1 MLFDLHINMCNKSV
15 WVRMFQKGRLSMEK
29 QNITLSLPRE
39 VLRKGKMLAAQ
50 KGISLNELVREL
62 LQMTAE
68 NEEGYHTCAERQ
80 IRRMQEGTQL
90 GTKGKISWKRDQLHQ
105 R

>member
-1 MLFDLHINMCNKSV
+1 
-15 WVRMFQKGRLSMEK
+15 MEK

-39 VLRKGKMLAAQ
+39 ILKKGKMLAAQ

-62 LQMTAE
+62 LEMTAE
-68 NEEGYHTCAERQ
+68 NEEGYRISADRQ
-80 IRRMQEGTQL
+80 MRRMKGGIPL
-90 GTKGKISWKRDQLHQ
+90 GTKGKISWQRDELHQ

>member
-1 MLFDLHINMCNKSV
+1 
-15 WVRMFQKGRLSMEK
+15 MEK

-39 VLRKGKMLAAQ
+39 ILKKGKMLAAK

-68 NEEGYHTCAERQ
+68 NEEGYRISADRQ
-80 IRRMQEGTQL
+80 IRRMKGGIAL
-90 GTKGKISWKRDQLHQ
+90 GTKGKISWQRDELHQ

>member
-1 MLFDLHINMCNKSV
+1 
-15 WVRMFQKGRLSMEK
+15 MEK

-39 VLRKGKMLAAQ
+39 ILKKGKMLAAQ

-62 LQMTAE
+62 LETTAE
-68 NEEGYHTCAERQ
+68 NEEGYRVSADRQ
-80 IRRMQEGTQL
+80 MRRMKGGIPL
-90 GTKGKISWKRDQLHQ
+90 GTKGKISWQRDELHQ

>member
-1 MLFDLHINMCNKSV
+1 
-15 WVRMFQKGRLSMEK
+15 MEK

-39 VLRKGKMLAAQ
+39 ILKKGKILAAK

-62 LQMTAE
+62 LQLNTENAE
-68 NEEGYHTCAERQ
+68 EYQASAERQ
-80 IRRMQEGTQL
+80 IKRMRGGIQL
-90 GTKGKISWKRDQLHQ
+90 GTKGKISWKRDQLYQ

>member
-1 MLFDLHINMCNKSV
+1 V
-15 WVRMFQKGRLSMEK
+15 EK

-39 VLRKGKMLAAQ
+39 ILKKGKVLAAR

-62 LQMTAE
+62 LQANTE
-68 NEEGYHTCAERQ
+68 NDGEYRASAERQ
-80 IRRMQEGTQL
+80 IKRMKEGIQL
-90 GTKGKISWKRDQLHQ
+90 GTKGKIPWKRDQLHQ

>member
-1 MLFDLHINMCNKSV
+1 
-15 WVRMFQKGRLSMEK
+15 MEK

-39 VLRKGKMLAAQ
+39 ILKKGKMLATQ

-62 LQMTAE
+62 LQKTAE
-68 NEEGYHTCAERQ
+68 NEEGYRTSADRQ
-80 IRRMQEGTQL
+80 IKRMKEGIPL
-90 GTKGKISWKRDQLHQ
+90 GTRGKISWQRDELYQ

>member
-1 MLFDLHINMCNKSV
+1 
-15 WVRMFQKGRLSMEK
+15 MEK

-39 VLRKGKMLAAQ
+39 ILKKGKMLAAQ

-68 NEEGYHTCAERQ
+68 NEEGYRISADRQ
-80 IRRMQEGTQL
+80 MKRMKGGVPL
-90 GTKGKISWKRDQLHQ
+90 GTKGKISWQRDQLHQ

>member
-1 MLFDLHINMCNKSV
+1 V
-15 WVRMFQKGRLSMEK
+15 EK

-39 VLRKGKMLAAQ
+39 ILKKGKVLAAR

-62 LQMTAE
+62 LQANTE
-68 NEEGYHTCAERQ
+68 NDGEYQASAERQ
-80 IRRMQEGTQL
+80 IKRMKEGIQL
-90 GTKGKISWKRDQLHQ
+90 GTKGKITWKRDQLHQ

>member
-1 MLFDLHINMCNKSV
+1 
-15 WVRMFQKGRLSMEK
+15 MEK

-39 VLRKGKMLAAQ
+39 ILKKGKVLAAR

-62 LQMTAE
+62 LQANTEDDGEYQAS
-68 NEEGYHTCAERQ
+68 AERQ
-80 IRRMQEGTQL
+80 IKRMKEGMQL
-90 GTKGKISWKRDQLHQ
+90 GTKGKIAWKRDQLHQ

>member
-1 MLFDLHINMCNKSV
+1 
-15 WVRMFQKGRLSMEK
+15 MEK

-39 VLRKGKMLAAQ
+39 ILKKGKMVAAQ

-68 NEEGYHTCAERQ
+68 NEEEYRTSAERQ
-80 IRRMQEGTQL
+80 IRRMREGIEL
-90 GTKGKISWKRDQLHQ
+90 GTKGKISWKRDQLYQ

>member
-1 MLFDLHINMCNKSV
+1 
-15 WVRMFQKGRLSMEK
+15 MEK

-39 VLRKGKMLAAQ
+39 ILKKGKMLAA
-50 KGISLNELVREL
+50 KRGISLNELVREL

-68 NEEGYHTCAERQ
+68 NEEGYRISADRQ
-80 IRRMQEGTQL
+80 MRRMKGGIPL
-90 GTKGKISWKRDQLHQ
+90 GTKGKISWQRGELHQ

>member
-1 MLFDLHINMCNKSV
+1 MTTRRCL
-15 WVRMFQKGRLSMEK
+15 GREEVVEK

-39 VLRKGKMLAAQ
+39 ILKKGKVLAAR

-62 LQMTAE
+62 LQANTEDDGEYQAS
-68 NEEGYHTCAERQ
+68 AERQ
-80 IRRMQEGTQL
+80 IKRMKEGIQL
-90 GTKGKISWKRDQLHQ
+90 GTKGKIAWKRDQLHQ